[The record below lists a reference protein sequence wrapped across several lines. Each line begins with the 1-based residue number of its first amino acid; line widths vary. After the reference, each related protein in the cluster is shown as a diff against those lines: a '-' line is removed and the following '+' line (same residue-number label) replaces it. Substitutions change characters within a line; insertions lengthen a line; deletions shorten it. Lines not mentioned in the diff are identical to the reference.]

1 MSVERTRPSVR
12 VEAEV
17 RFPAKPSPAI
27 PAGNSCCSSPAP
39 EANAISRSSEPSPS
53 ISVPSSPGRER
64 STVSPGAQ
72 PPAQSLCGAIATLP
86 RSSTPIRVASPL
98 SASAAV
104 SIPASARVEAEQPRD
119 DVRRRALGAL
129 DGRLPERLRDAAVA
143 DVEARQLA
151 VVEILVDPVALTDVE
166 EGLRDG
172 HRPEPGADQ
181 PGGELGDR
189 PELLGRGPV
198 GQHRD
203 HHPGCI
209 VLRRGRRGEG
219 ERDPQR

>member
-1 MSVERTRPSVR
+1 MSVESTRPSVR

-39 EANAISRSSEPSPS
+39 EANAISRSPEPSPS

-104 SIPASARVEAEQPRD
+104 SIPASARVEASSPGTTF
-119 DVRRRALGAL
+119 AGAL
-129 DGRLPERLRDAAVA
+129 SARSTVA
-143 DVEARQLA
+143 SQSGAG
-151 VVEILVDPVALTDVE
+151 T
-166 EGLRDG
+166 
-172 HRPEPGADQ
+172 RPS
-181 PGGELGDR
+181 R
-189 PELLGRGPV
+189 T
-198 GQHRD
+198 
-203 HHPGCI
+203 
-209 VLRRGRRGEG
+209 
-219 ERDPQR
+219 